1 MYPEAAGVLSAQR
14 WAHGFALYEDYRQP
28 PYMTASFPPVW
39 YGILAIAAKL
49 GLSDLNALTLFG
61 RLLSLACLFGV
72 AVLGFRWNRKIGHP
86 LGLALLT
93 PLFYLSLPI
102 LIPWAVTA
110 RPDFPGLL
118 LVFLALYVSS
128 LRSTTASVFL
138 AAALAALGFLGPAQC
153 DCGSSGGGPLAGVVQ
168 TLEGCRHLLCNL
180 GCGCRVRAI
189 DWSAIKSWL
198 AASQYLR
205 GQIWRVR
212 VDLCSRRARPFAGCA
227 GSRICG
233 RSFCFWHLWVYRSL
247 AAAGQTLPIDLHLSN
262 SLSWSCRPR
271 FGGQR
276 CSRKPLPRTHAG
288 PGRIDSKRYGPV
300 ESSVGS
306 GFSTGIVFDGAGSCP
321 SSSRAGCATLGSD
334 SQSS

>member
-39 YGILAIAAKL
+39 YGILAVAAKL

-72 AVLGFRWNRKIGHP
+72 TVLAFRWNRKIGHP

-110 RPDFPGLL
+110 HPDFLRVAPG
-118 LVFLALYVSS
+118 FPCALREQPSIHN
-128 LRSTTASVFL
+128 LFDLPGRRARCPWI
-138 AAALAALGFLGPAQC
+138 LGPAQC

-168 TLEGCRHLLCNL
+168 TLEGCRHLLRNL

-189 DWSAIKSWL
+189 DWSARSSHGLYCFSISQGPNL
-198 AASQYLR
+198 A
-205 GQIWRVR
+205 
-212 VDLCSRRARPFAGCA
+212 
-227 GSRICG
+227 
-233 RSFCFWHLWVYRSL
+233 
-247 AAAGQTLPIDLHLSN
+247 
-262 SLSWSCRPR
+262 
-271 FGGQR
+271 
-276 CSRKPLPRTHAG
+276 
-288 PGRIDSKRYGPV
+288 
-300 ESSVGS
+300 
-306 GFSTGIVFDGAGSCP
+306 
-321 SSSRAGCATLGSD
+321 SSR
-334 SQSS
+334 